1 VLTPRGMKVEAKYDD
16 KTERNVLAVSRTQHG
31 IVRQCYID
39 ADFVQSGDY
48 GQIKRTAQVL
58 QDLLGEGAYVKRGD
72 QQQPVREFREAID
85 WLLAEVQRGV
95 GVQRYKGLGEMN
107 PAQLWETTMDPGTRR
122 LLKAQIEDAIS
133 AEEIFSTLMGDQ
145 VEPRRQFI
153 ETNALGVRNLDI

>member
-1 VLTPRGMKVEAKYDD
+1 MRLTASTLR
-16 KTERNVLAVSRTQHG
+16 S
-31 IVRQCYID
+31 
-39 ADFVQSGDY
+39 DFVQSGDY

-58 QDLLGEGAYVKRGD
+58 QDLLGEGAYVKRGAK
-72 QQQPVREFREAID
+72 QQPVREFRDAIE
-85 WLLAEVQRGV
+85 WLLGEVQREV

-107 PAQLWETTMDPGTRR
+107 PEQLWETTMDPKTRR